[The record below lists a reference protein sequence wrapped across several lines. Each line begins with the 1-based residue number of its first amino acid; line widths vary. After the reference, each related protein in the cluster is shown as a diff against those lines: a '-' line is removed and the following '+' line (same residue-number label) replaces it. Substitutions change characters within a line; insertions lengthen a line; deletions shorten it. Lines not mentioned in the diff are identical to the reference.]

1 MAVEHVHGPELATD
15 RTLSKEEALQRD
27 VIEALR
33 PSLAGDRQLTHQLM
47 DRVWSMIL
55 GDESVQVAL
64 VSWDAC
70 TKQDRCETDK
80 VSDPESPT
88 ADSLIQS
95 KVLRILQGSA
105 WHSRDVGLTSL

>member
-47 DRVWSMIL
+47 DRVWSMIY
-55 GDESVQVAL
+55 ERVQVAL
-64 VSWDAC
+64 VSWDALNRIVVRRI
-70 TKQDRCETDK
+70 RCLIL
-80 VSDPESPT
+80 SPPLPI
-88 ADSLIQS
+88 A
-95 KVLRILQGSA
+95 
-105 WHSRDVGLTSL
+105 

>member
-64 VSWDAC
+64 VSWDALNRIVVRRI
-70 TKQDRCETDK
+70 RCLIL
-80 VSDPESPT
+80 SPPLPI
-88 ADSLIQS
+88 A
-95 KVLRILQGSA
+95 
-105 WHSRDVGLTSL
+105 